1 MISWLIHRKKTGAV
15 LIEYFYLHSQ
25 FFLLPLKLHYMNLAQ
40 RLELWG
46 DRHHPRWMDIV
57 RIVLGIFLIS
67 KGIQFLQNM
76 STLMNMMANSLSFDS
91 FVLILLSHYIVF
103 AHLLGG
109 VLITLGLLTRFA
121 CLIQLPILIGAII
134 FVNSSAGILNPFSE
148 LLVAVVVF
156 LLLIYFLIVG
166 NGPWSFEWFVQRDKE
181 KQ

>member
-1 MISWLIHRKKTGAV
+1 M
-15 LIEYFYLHSQ
+15 
-25 FFLLPLKLHYMNLAQ
+25 
-40 RLELWG
+40 ELWG
-46 DRHHPRWMDIV
+46 DRHHPRWMGIV

-76 STLMNMMANSLSFDS
+76 STLMSLMTYSLYFDS

-121 CLIQLPILIGAII
+121 CLIQLPILIGAIL
-134 FVNSSAGILNPFSE
+134 FVKSSAGVLNPFSE
-148 LLVAVVVF
+148 LLVSFVTF
-156 LLLIYFLIVG
+156 LLLIYFLIIG

-181 KQ
+181 KE